1 MEEDV
6 GVTVPQYIL
15 EVTREGSKV
24 GGCDASE
31 IFGSEMMIIA
41 HSLGPGI
48 DCGSCVGSV
57 DDPES
62 ASTAHAAEGAI
73 SSPSRCVER

>member
-6 GVTVPQYIL
+6 GVTVPQNIL

-24 GGCDASE
+24 SGCDASE
-31 IFGSEMMIIA
+31 MFGSEMMIIA

-48 DCGSCVGSV
+48 DCGDSAGFV
-57 DDPES
+57 DDPEI
-62 ASTAHAAEGAI
+62 ASTVHAAKGEI
-73 SSPSRCVER
+73 SLPSRCAE